1 MAELIKVKLL
11 DAQKNTILPETTA
24 EQVKTNDGSNIE
36 TKLASLQTAISGKV
50 PCYVVN
56 DIAARDGLESPK
68 QGDLCW
74 VKDATADA
82 TVSTGAAQYI
92 YDGSAWVKI
101 AEAESMDLV
110 VKWTD
115 IQGKEGVEAAMAK
128 AHEHANADVLNG
140 ISATGDTAIINGKTY
155 YSGRMVAIIENGGE
169 IPADMNPN
177 GIVFEK
183 AAV

>member
-1 MAELIKVKLL
+1 MADPIKVKLL
-11 DAQKNTILPETTA
+11 DAQKNPILPETTA
-24 EQVKTNDGSNIE
+24 EQVKTNDGSNVE

-74 VKDATADA
+74 VKDASADES
-82 TVSTGAAQYI
+82 VNSGAAQYI

-101 AEAESMDLV
+101 AEAESLDFV
-110 VKWTD
+110 VNWAD
-115 IQGKEGVEAAMAK
+115 IQGKEAVETAMAK
-128 AHEHANADVLNG
+128 AHEHANADLLNG
-140 ISATGDTAIINGKTY
+140 ISASGKTVTINGETY
-155 YSGRMVAIIENGGE
+155 YAGRMVAIIENGGQ

>member
-24 EQVKTNDGSNIE
+24 EQVKTADGSNVE

-50 PCYVVN
+50 PCHIVN

-74 VKDATADA
+74 VKDATADE

-92 YDGSAWVKI
+92 Y
-101 AEAESMDLV
+101 AESLDLV
-110 VKWTD
+110 VNWAD
-115 IQGKEGVEAAMAK
+115 IQGKEAVEAAMGK
-128 AHEHANADVLNG
+128 AHEHANADLLNG
-140 ISATGDTAIINGKTY
+140 ISASGDTMTVNGKTY
-155 YSGRMVAIIENGGE
+155 YSGRMVAIIENGAE

>member
-24 EQVKTNDGSNIE
+24 EQVKTNDGSNVE

-110 VKWTD
+110 VNWTD

-128 AHEHANADVLNG
+128 AHEHANADLLNG
-140 ISATGDTAIINGKTY
+140 ISASGDTMTVNGKTY

-169 IPADMNPN
+169 IPADMAEG

>member
-1 MAELIKVKLL
+1 MAELFKMKLL
-11 DAQKNTILPETTA
+11 DVNKNQILPETSADQVQTA
-24 EQVKTNDGSNIE
+24 DGSNVE
-36 TKLASLQTAISGKV
+36 TKLASLQTAVSGKV

-110 VKWTD
+110 VNWAD
-115 IQGKEGVEAAMAK
+115 IPGQG
-128 AHEHANADVLNG
+128 
-140 ISATGDTAIINGKTY
+140 S
-155 YSGRMVAIIENGGE
+155 R
-169 IPADMNPN
+169 
-177 GIVFEK
+177 
-183 AAV
+183 

>member
-24 EQVKTNDGSNIE
+24 EQVKTNDGSNVE

-50 PCYVVN
+50 PCHIVN

-82 TVSTGAAQYI
+82 TVTSGAAQYI
-92 YDGSAWVKI
+92 YDGARWVKLSLI
-101 AEAESMDLV
+101 H
-110 VKWTD
+110 
-115 IQGKEGVEAAMAK
+115 I
-128 AHEHANADVLNG
+128 
-140 ISATGDTAIINGKTY
+140 
-155 YSGRMVAIIENGGE
+155 
-169 IPADMNPN
+169 
-177 GIVFEK
+177 
-183 AAV
+183 